1 MHIPA
6 LEELRDSSP
15 LQDRND
21 RSSKEKVR
29 HRGRARALP
38 RVPTRYLGVFGILSG
53 QGPAVAA
60 PAAVQE
66 VLPAAGVPAAVV
78 PGALGDVVNLIVR

>member
-1 MHIPA
+1 MRILVPRR
-6 LEELRDSSP
+6 LQYSSP
-15 LQDRND
+15 FHDRHN
-21 RSSKEKVR
+21 KPTGAKVR

-38 RVPTRYLGVFGILSG
+38 KVPARCHGVFGILSG
-53 QGPAVAA
+53 QGPAAVA
-60 PAAVQE
+60 PAAMQE